1 MRIISKRRVRE
12 FWEHHADAEA
22 PLLHWYRT
30 TRKAQWQ
37 NLADVRRDFRHADP
51 VGACVVFN
59 VGGNKFRL
67 ITAVKYQ
74 RRTVYVLKVMTHGKY
89 DTEEWRNECHC

>member
-1 MRIISKRRVRE
+1 MRIISKRRLRE
-12 FWEHHADAEA
+12 FWEHHADAEQ

-37 NLADVRRDFRHADP
+37 NLADARNHFRHADP

-67 ITAVKYQ
+67 ITAIKYQ
-74 RRTVYVLKVMTHGKY
+74 RGTVYVLKIMTHKQY
-89 DTEEWRNECHC
+89 NTEDWEHECHC